1 MDTQYTYSKF
11 QTFVGVIVALIAWRI
26 LYQLLVIGFNLL
38 TFLNINTNVLQLIF
52 QEVISP
58 GVA

>member
-11 QTFVGVIVALIAWRI
+11 QTFVGVIVVLIAWRI